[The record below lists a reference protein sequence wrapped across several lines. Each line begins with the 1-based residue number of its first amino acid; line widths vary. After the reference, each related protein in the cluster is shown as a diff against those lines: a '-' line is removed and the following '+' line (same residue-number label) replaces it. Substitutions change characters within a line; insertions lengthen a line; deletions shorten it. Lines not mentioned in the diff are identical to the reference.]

1 MNVDA
6 GDIVRYRGGDSLYLV
21 VKKDDSAQEYPD
33 PYHIVWLKSSEDKWS
48 GRMSSDGGAK
58 EKLLVGDGFIKVGHI
73 DDFVDILREE
83 YLNE

>member
-1 MNVDA
+1 MKVEA
-6 GDIVRYRGGDSLYLV
+6 GDIFRGRNSKRLYLV

-33 PYHIVWLKSSEDKWS
+33 PYHLVWLESSNDNWS
-48 GRMSSDGGAK
+48 GRLSAGGDTK
-58 EKLLVGDGFIKVGHI
+58 EGLLGAPEFEKVGHI